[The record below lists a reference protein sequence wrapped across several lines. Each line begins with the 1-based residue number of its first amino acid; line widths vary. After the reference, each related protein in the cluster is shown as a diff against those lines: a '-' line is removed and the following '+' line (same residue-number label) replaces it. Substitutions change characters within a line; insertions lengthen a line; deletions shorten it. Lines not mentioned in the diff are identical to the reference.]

1 MFNRESLNCNKLFSS
16 CDRSYVT
23 LFLKVWAAKI
33 FSSKSEFVG
42 SGLVKTSLQ
51 TDHAVK
57 DRWNCSRNWSA
68 LFLSSCD
75 ALEEMH
81 CKAVWISGTWK
92 LSIAGR
98 DQ

>member
-1 MFNRESLNCNKLFSS
+1 MLNRESLNCNKLFSN

-23 LFLKVWAAKI
+23 LFLKVCAAKI

-42 SGLVKTSLQ
+42 SGLDKTSLQ
-51 TDHAVK
+51 TDHAVT
-57 DRWNCSRNWSA
+57 DLWNCSRNWSA

-81 CKAVWISGTWK
+81 CKAFRISDTWK
-92 LSIAGR
+92 LSITGR
-98 DQ
+98 NQ